1 MEAPLK
7 HIAFIM
13 DGNGRWAKQ
22 QNLARTEG
30 HKEGAQRVFDVAKR
44 IFDHWKIPYITLYA
58 FSTENWKRPQQEI
71 SVIFKL
77 LATYLTKKKAVFLE
91 NKIRLNTIGNIDA
104 LPEATRKAIADV
116 KSATAHFT
124 DHTLTLALNY
134 GAREEVLRA
143 IKALPTEALKALT
156 WDTFAQQLY
165 TAGMPDPDL
174 IVRTSGEQR
183 LSNYLLL
190 QAAYSEFYFTSTHWP
205 DFNDQEVDKAIEN
218 YLQRNRRFGNI

>member
-22 QNLARTEG
+22 RNLARTEG

-44 IFDHWKIPYITLYA
+44 VFEHWNIPYITLYA

-71 SVIFKL
+71 NVIFKL

-116 KSATAHFT
+116 KAATAHFT
-124 DHTLTLALNY
+124 DHMLTLALNY

-143 IKALPTEALKALT
+143 IKALPADKIKSLT
-156 WDTFAQQLY
+156 WDTFAQQFY

-190 QAAYSEFYFTSTHWP
+190 QAAYSEFYFTNTHWP

-218 YLQRNRRFGNI
+218 YLLRNRRFGNI

>member
-22 QNLARTEG
+22 RNLARTEG

-44 IFDHWKIPYITLYA
+44 VFDHWKIPYITLYA

-71 SVIFKL
+71 NVIFKL

-104 LPEATRKAIADV
+104 LPEATRKAIEDV
-116 KSATAHFT
+116 KAATAHFT
-124 DHTLTLALNY
+124 EHTLTLALNY
-134 GAREEVLRA
+134 GAREEVLKA
-143 IKALPTEALKALT
+143 IKSLPAEKIKDLT
-156 WDTFAQQLY
+156 WDTFTQQLY
-165 TAGMPDPDL
+165 TASIPDPDL

-190 QAAYSEFYFTSTHWP
+190 QAAYSEFYFTNTHWP

-218 YLQRNRRFGNI
+218 YLLRNRRFGNI